1 MKNKSKKWEW
11 VIEDLE
17 DGDIICVNHT
27 DKLNNLQLCDYQA
40 LALVY
45 TKFSNGR
52 TTRAW
57 AYFNKQDESLP
68 EYVEDAYGRHL
79 VKVPKKYHT
88 ELEKW
93 AEKYF

>member
-1 MKNKSKKWEW
+1 
-11 VIEDLE
+11 
-17 DGDIICVNHT
+17 
-27 DKLNNLQLCDYQA
+27 
-40 LALVY
+40 
-45 TKFSNGR
+45 
-52 TTRAW
+52 
-57 AYFNKQDESLP
+57 LP